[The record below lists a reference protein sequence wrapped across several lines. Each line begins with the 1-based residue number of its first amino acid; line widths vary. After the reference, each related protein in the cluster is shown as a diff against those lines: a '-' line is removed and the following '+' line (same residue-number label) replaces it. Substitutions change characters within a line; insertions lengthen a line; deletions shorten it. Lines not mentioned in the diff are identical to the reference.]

1 MKRKFIHSAIPS
13 APVLLK
19 SLSVAI
25 GSIYQPLLAIIFVIL
40 LLDGSLISWLL
51 FLFVLSIYVYS
62 IYAERQPWGVAWRAT
77 DPSGARTDR
86 FTVLSSRAVCGPLS
100 VAEIVE
106 FLTSA
111 NPQLSNI
118 RILSISKL

>member
-1 MKRKFIHSAIPS
+1 MKRKVIYSAISS

-25 GSIYQPLLAIIFVIL
+25 SSIYQPLLAIFFVIL
-40 LLDGSLISWLL
+40 LLDGSLTSWLL
-51 FLFVLSIYVYS
+51 VLLTLSIYVCF
-62 IYAERQPWGVAWRAT
+62 IYTARQPWGVTWRAT
-77 DPSGARTDR
+77 GPSGVRADR